1 MLTRDLQ
8 YMAQGVPSGM
18 DLIWLFKVMQSDV
31 NPHKT
36 VSVGIHVSLTIE
48 IRGRVM
54 LEKAMVSNE
63 IGSKSI

>member
-1 MLTRDLQ
+1 
-8 YMAQGVPSGM
+8 
-18 DLIWLFKVMQSDV
+18 
-31 NPHKT
+31 

-54 LEKAMVSNE
+54 LKKAMVSNE